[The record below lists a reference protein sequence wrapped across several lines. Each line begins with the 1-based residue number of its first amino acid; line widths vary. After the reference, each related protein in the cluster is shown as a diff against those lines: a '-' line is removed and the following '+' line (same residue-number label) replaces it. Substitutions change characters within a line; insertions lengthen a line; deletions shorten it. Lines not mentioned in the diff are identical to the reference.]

1 MNFLGLKSH
10 YFLTIKF
17 IRLRKPIV
25 KSLGLD
31 IGFDFEGSGF
41 ELDFR
46 SKPYWNSL
54 SNSSRSCG
62 VISDTFFPANEF
74 LSACFS
80 SSFIGTNFR
89 RPFWPFPSKLS
100 A

>member
-41 ELDFR
+41 ELDFCA
-46 SKPYWNSL
+46 KPY
-54 SNSSRSCG
+54 
-62 VISDTFFPANEF
+62 
-74 LSACFS
+74 
-80 SSFIGTNFR
+80 
-89 RPFWPFPSKLS
+89 
-100 A
+100 